1 MEDLY
6 FRKKLIWNEIERL
19 KSELK
24 KNQEFINLFQKQNN
38 DLMKSVEMQFKEL
51 EIIGDKL
58 LENEY
63 KALTDAGI

>member
-19 KSELK
+19 KSELR

-38 DLMKSVEMQFKEL
+38 DLLKAVENQFKEL
-51 EIIGDKL
+51 EVIGEKL
-58 LENEY
+58 LENETMC
-63 KALTDAGI
+63 LL

>member
-38 DLMKSVEMQFKEL
+38 DLMKSVEKQFKEL
-51 EIIGDKL
+51 EVIDDKL